1 MKKYFLLGLIV
12 AIAPNICFGAGA
24 RYTQLVREKQRK
36 MEELEKCMGS
46 SKGLK
51 IAGLSTIG
59 LTAVGV
65 AGNIAEAQKLQE
77 YDDAI
82 AKKNK
87 DIETKE
93 KAIVAEQ
100 EKIAKK
106 QQEKSNPTPA
116 PINENQQQCINRVNG
131 EFMGGIPSKYQDS
144 YAQAKKALDDL
155 LEETV
160 DEDGGMIW
168 HGHKVTCKK
177 GTKFKDCK
185 GVNDFLQGVLKAAV
199 TDKECGTHLFNE
211 IEEAKFLDSTDVA
224 VDTFTENCKNSG
236 GMSLAPGTCYCL
248 YGTANFMGQCPSLS
262 TGPVNNKNLSIDK
275 SGTPASG
282 QGNGS
287 ATELTTNVSQ
297 QTKRNLDGNNPN
309 MLKNLVERD
318 IAAINATTAKLGAK
332 IYVSGYSSLDLPD
345 GDLFNR
351 LRDAYT
357 DFNDRCSALGV
368 EYSSKA
374 IDARAT
380 SFGDELDLNT
390 ILTDTTQYVLSECW
404 CFTEEGYEKQGDKC
418 VKK

>member
-12 AIAPNICFGAGA
+12 AIVPNICFGGGA

-87 DIETKE
+87 DIEAKQ

-116 PINENQQQCINRVNG
+116 PIDDKQQQCINRVNG
-131 EFMGGIPSKYQDS
+131 EFTVGIPSKYQDS
-144 YAQAKKALDDL
+144 YPGLKKELDDL
-155 LEETV
+155 LEEVV

-168 HGHKVTCKK
+168 YGYRLTCKK
-177 GTKFKDCK
+177 GTKLKECD
-185 GVNDFLQGVLKAAV
+185 GVDDFLQGAYKNILKAAV

-211 IEEAKFLDSTDVA
+211 IEEPKFLDSTDVA
-224 VDTFTENCKNSG
+224 DDNLTNNDKNI
-236 GMSLAPGTCYCL
+236 LRNL
-248 YGTANFMGQCPSLS
+248 
-262 TGPVNNKNLSIDK
+262 VNN
-275 SGTPASG
+275 
-282 QGNGS
+282 
-287 ATELTTNVSQ
+287 
-297 QTKRNLDGNNPN
+297 
-309 MLKNLVERD
+309 D
-318 IAAINATTAKLGAK
+318 IANIENTEAKLGAK
-332 IYVSGYSSLDLPD
+332 IYISGYTASLVPGEL
-345 GDLFNR
+345 GEQLMK
-351 LRDAYT
+351 AYV
-357 DFNDRCSALGV
+357 DFNTRCSDLG
-368 EYSSKA
+368 EGYAAQGDNDKA
-374 IDARAT
+374 NDY
-380 SFGDELDLNT
+380 DEQEELDLDSIVENT
-390 ILTDTTQYVLSECW
+390 TPYILSECS
-404 CFTEEGYEKQGDKC
+404 CFTSKGYEKQGDKC